1 MQNNISK
8 LIAYKIRKLREER
21 GISQE
26 KLAAESGLHRTYI
39 GMVERCEKNIT
50 VISLEKIASALN
62 VELTELIHE

>member
-8 LIAYKIRKLREER
+8 LIASKIKRLREER
-21 GISQE
+21 GMSQE

-39 GMVERCEKNIT
+39 GMIERCEKNIT

-62 VELTELIHE
+62 VDLIELIHE